1 MTKRSEIEETVR
13 RFVLPRRIALRMG
26 FAAGVGAGLSGLA
39 AAVQRN
45 PRTADAALLNAALA
59 LEHQAIAAYDAGLK
73 AGLLKGDAL
82 ELAGHFQSQHRAHRD
97 LLVGEVRKLG
107 GTPVVALADY
117 AFKDKNGAPVEL
129 KTAEEILTFALG
141 LEAGAASAYLGLLP
155 QLASKA
161 MLPVIAGVA
170 CDESQHAAAI
180 RLLLRQQPAPDAV
193 VK

>member
-1 MTKRSEIEETVR
+1 MTKHHPKVEKDICKLVP
-13 RFVLPRRIALRMG
+13 PRRAALRLG
-26 FAAGVGAGLSGLA
+26 LAAGVGAALTGLA
-39 AAVQRN
+39 AGQRN
-45 PRTADAALLNAALA
+45 PRNADAALLNAGLA
-59 LEHQAIAAYDAGLK
+59 LEHQAIAAYDAGLGT
-73 AGLLKGDAL
+73 GLLKGEML
-82 ELAGHFQSQHRAHRD
+82 ELARHFQSQHRAHRD
-97 LLVGEVRKLG
+97 LLTTEIRKLG
-107 GTPVVALADY
+107 ATPVMALASY
-117 AFKDKNGAPVEL
+117 TFKDKSGAPIEL
-129 KTAEEILTFALG
+129 KTAEEILVFALG